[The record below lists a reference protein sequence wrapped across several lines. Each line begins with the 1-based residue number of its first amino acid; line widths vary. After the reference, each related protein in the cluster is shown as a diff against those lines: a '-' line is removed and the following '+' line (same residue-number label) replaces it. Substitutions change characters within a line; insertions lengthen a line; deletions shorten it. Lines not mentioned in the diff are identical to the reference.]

1 MEGLAGKKTVLFTF
15 LPQYLYMSL
24 SAFFPLLRASK
35 MPKIRCV
42 HINFLVYLLIGFKS
56 KTSCLT
62 AHSLQFIRVIM
73 TVVVTITL
81 PASRDTVTIE
91 TGELLWLT
99 AFPFVLDTVF
109 AIVGQIPRSLVRAL
123 ALWT

>member
-1 MEGLAGKKTVLFTF
+1 MVLFTF
-15 LPQYLYMSL
+15 FATIFIHEALCFL
-24 SAFFPLLRASK
+24 SYINLL
-35 MPKIRCV
+35 
-42 HINFLVYLLIGFKS
+42 INLVYLLIGFKS
-56 KTSCLT
+56 ETSCLT

-73 TVVVTITL
+73 AVVVTITL